1 MADCQSAY
9 FTFIHCLVIVLTK
22 SDFLEYR
29 ACKHAFWLA
38 RHKPDLLPRSVPN
51 DFDLML
57 MQDGY
62 DVEAVVR
69 DYVQTWPNVKNLKFQ
84 ATYKTADGLL
94 VRADLIRQID
104 DETIE
109 LFEVK
114 SSTSIRGHLEDAAFQ
129 VIAIERTGM
138 AVSKINIIHVD
149 KTYVRDGDIDAANL
163 LAVED
168 VTDAVREIC
177 PTLEPEINAA
187 QAWMMRAMID
197 EKGCDCVY
205 QGSRPNHCAG
215 FDHFNPNIPNQSIY
229 LLPNIRTKRVSGFVD
244 EGRFDLA
251 DIEADEVTPAML
263 PVLQAAKTGAPIIN
277 IERIGQFLNQME
289 FPLYFYDYETFKSA
303 VPIMDGTSPHQQI
316 PVQISIHSL
325 DAEGGLKHS
334 EFLADGPGERA
345 DLLASLRRR
354 IGDTG
359 HCVSWNKSFEIGC
372 NKGLAKA
379 FPSYARFL
387 ESMNERTIDLM
398 EVFKRDYVDI
408 AFKGSTSIK
417 NVLPVVCPHLSYD
430 GLAVGNGGT
439 AMAAWLSMSRE
450 TDPEIKRQKRADLLE
465 YCKLDTFAMVEIYR
479 FLLKLTKT

>member
-1 MADCQSAY
+1 MR
-9 FTFIHCLVIVLTK
+9 LLTK

-29 ACKHAFWLA
+29 GCRHAFWLA
-38 RHKPDLLPRSVPN
+38 RHKPDVLPRSVPN

-69 DYVQTWPNVKNLKFQ
+69 DHVQSWPNAATLKFQ
-84 ATYKTADGLL
+84 STYRTDDGLL

-104 DETIE
+104 NKTIE

-114 SSTSIRGHLEDAAFQ
+114 SSTSIRGHLEDTAFQ
-129 VIAIERTGM
+129 VIAIERSGI

-149 KTYVRDGDIDAANL
+149 KTYVRDGDIDEASL

-177 PTLEPEINAA
+177 PVLEPEINAA
-187 QAWMMRAMID
+187 QAWAARAVID
-197 EKGCDCVY
+197 EDGCDCIY
-205 QGSRPNHCAG
+205 QGSIPNHCAG
-215 FDHFNPNIPNQSIY
+215 FNHFNPNIPKQSIY
-229 LLPNIRTKRVSGFVD
+229 LLPNIRTKRVSVFVD
-244 EGRFDLA
+244 EGRFSLD

-263 PVLQAAKTGAPIIN
+263 PVLQAAQSGKPIIHKNN
-277 IERIGQFLNQME
+277 ISKFLNQIE

-303 VPIMDGTSPHQQI
+303 VPIMDGVSPHQQV
-316 PVQISIHSL
+316 PVQVSVHKLEADGSL
-325 DAEGGLKHS
+325 SHS
-334 EFLADGPGERA
+334 EFLADAPGQRLELVENLKQA
-345 DLLASLRRR
+345 

-372 NKGLAKA
+372 NKGLEKA
-379 FPSYARFL
+379 FPSYSKFL
-387 ESMNERTIDLM
+387 VSINERTVDLM

-408 AFKGSTSIK
+408 RFKGSTSIK
-417 NVLPVVCPHLSYD
+417 NVLPIVCPHLSYD

-439 AMAAWLSMSRE
+439 AMAAWLSMARE
-450 TDPEIKRQKRADLLE
+450 TDPELKAQKRADLLE

-479 FLLKLTKT
+479 FLLKLTNT

>member
-1 MADCQSAY
+1 MR
-9 FTFIHCLVIVLTK
+9 ILTK
-22 SDFLEYR
+22 SDFLECR
-29 ACKHAFWLA
+29 ACRHSFWLA
-38 RHKPDLLPRSVPN
+38 RHKPDVLPRSTPN

-69 DYVQTWPNVKNLKFQ
+69 AHIQSWPDAATYKLQ
-84 ATYKTADGLL
+84 ATYKTDDGLL

-104 DETIE
+104 DKTIE

-114 SSTSIRGHLEDAAFQ
+114 SATSIRGHLEDAAFQ
-129 VIAIERTGM
+129 VIAIERSGIVV
-138 AVSKINIIHVD
+138 AKINIIHVD

-187 QAWMMRAMID
+187 QAWINRATID
-197 EKGCDCVY
+197 ENGCDCVY
-205 QGSRPNHCAG
+205 QGSVPNHCAG
-215 FDHFNPNIPNQSIY
+215 FDHFNPNIPKQSIY

-263 PVLQAAKTGAPIIN
+263 AVLQAAKAGAPIISKDN
-277 IERIGQFLNQME
+277 IRQFLNQME
-289 FPLYFYDYETFKSA
+289 FPLYFYDYETIKSA
-303 VPIMDGTSPHQQI
+303 VPIMDGVSPHQQI
-316 PVQISIHSL
+316 PVQVSIHSL
-325 DAEGGLKHS
+325 AADGKLRHS
-334 EFLADGPGERA
+334 EFLADGPGQRLE
-345 DLLASLRRR
+345 LVESLRQG

-372 NKGLAKA
+372 NKGLAIA
-379 FPSYARFL
+379 FPVYAQFL
-387 ESMNERTIDLM
+387 NSMNERTVDLM

-408 AFKGSTSIK
+408 RFKGSTSIK
-417 NVLPVVCPHLSYD
+417 NVLPIVCPHLSYD

-450 TDPEIKRQKRADLLE
+450 ADPDVKAKKREELLE
-465 YCKLDTFAMVEIYR
+465 YCQLDTFAMVEIYK
-479 FLLKLTKT
+479 FLLEVTRA